1 MQKLQITFAR
11 PVRTFTTVNI
21 NNRPIEIV
29 PSAKILGMRITNDL
43 KWNTHISEVV
53 KKVSTKLLFL
63 CQLKRKKSVQMIY

>member
-29 PSAKILGMRITNDL
+29 PSAKILGMRITNEL

-63 CQLKRKKSVQMIY
+63 YQLKRKKSVQRIY